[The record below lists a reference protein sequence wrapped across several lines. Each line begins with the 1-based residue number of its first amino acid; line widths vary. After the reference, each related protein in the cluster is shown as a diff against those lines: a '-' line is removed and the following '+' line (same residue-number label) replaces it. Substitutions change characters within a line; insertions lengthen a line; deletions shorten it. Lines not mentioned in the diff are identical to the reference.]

1 MDLSGDIKMVSVGQ
15 ELLNVPF
22 GDMIMQLSMAIAE
35 GQSKLDRNAIAT
47 TKFLAEENIE
57 LPKIDPTQ
65 TDTEQ
70 FPLIALGFYPPFY
83 QFQESI
89 IEVKMA
95 ITMATSRAVDT
106 SFSAKVG
113 WGPFAASVNASY
125 SCKYDYKV
133 EGSSLLRTKLVP
145 VPPPAG
151 LEEYMEALM
160 KARSK
165 TLKDAITES
174 EKPKTAST

>member
-1 MDLSGDIKMVSVGQ
+1 VVNVGQ

-22 GDMIMQLSMAIAE
+22 GDMILQMAMAIAE
-35 GQSKLDRNAIAT
+35 GQSKLDRNAVEVA
-47 TKFLAEENIE
+47 KFLAEEKVE
-57 LPKIDPTQ
+57 LPKIEPTAEG
-65 TDTEQ
+65 TEE

-95 ITMATSRAVDT
+95 ITMATSTDFKLGVK
-106 SFSAKVG
+106 AKVG

-125 SCKYDYKV
+125 SRKYDYKV

-151 LEEYMEALM
+151 LEKYIEALI
-160 KARSK
+160 KARSSV
-165 TLKDAITES
+165 LTEKIS
-174 EKPKTAST
+174 EPETSAPTTSTPP